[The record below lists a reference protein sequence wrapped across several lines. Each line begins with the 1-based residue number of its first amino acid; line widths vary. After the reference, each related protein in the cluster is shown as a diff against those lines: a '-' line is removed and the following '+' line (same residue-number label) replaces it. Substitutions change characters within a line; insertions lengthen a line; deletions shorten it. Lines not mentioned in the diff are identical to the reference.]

1 MPHAIRVHE
10 HGGPEVLRW
19 EAVEVPAPGP
29 GEVRI
34 RHTAVG
40 LNFID
45 VYYRT
50 GLYPAPSL
58 PFVPG
63 AEGAGVVEETGPGVT
78 EFKPGDRVA
87 YAGTGLGSYAEERVI
102 VADRLVKLPD
112 GIDDTTAA
120 AMMLK
125 GMTAQYLLRRT
136 FRVEKEH
143 TVLFHAAA
151 GKVGTIAGQWLRHI
165 GCNSIGTV
173 GSPQKAEL
181 ARQNGYRHVINYRET
196 DFVEAV
202 REITG
207 GSLCHVA
214 YDSVG
219 RDTFPG
225 SLDCLRRLGM
235 WVTFGQSSGPL
246 PLLDTSLLAA
256 KGSLFVTR
264 PTLFSY
270 VAEREELE
278 NAAGEL
284 FAMMAAGHVS
294 VPVRQTFALA
304 DAAEAHRAL
313 EGRRTLGAT
322 VLLP

>member
-1 MPHAIRVHE
+1 MAKAIRIHRT
-10 HGGPEVLRW
+10 GGPEVLSFD
-19 EAVEVPAPGP
+19 EIEVAPPGP

-34 RHTAVG
+34 RQTAIG
-40 LNFID
+40 LNFLD
-45 VYYRT
+45 TYYRT
-50 GLYPAPSL
+50 GLYAAPAGL
-58 PFVPG
+58 PLIPG
-63 AEGAGVVEETGPGVT
+63 GEGAGVVTELGAGVT
-78 EFKPGDRVA
+78 ELKAGDRVA
-87 YAGTGLGSYAEERVI
+87 YFSRVGAYATERVLP
-102 VADRLVKLPD
+102 ADQLVRLPD
-112 GIDDTTAA
+112 GVDDRQAA
-120 AMMLK
+120 ASMLA
-125 GMTAQYLLRRT
+125 GLTVWYLLRRT
-136 FRVEKEH
+136 FSVEKEH